1 MLRYFRKI
9 WVRHTDGSAL
19 STAVNCCDLV
29 RVFVT
34 TAAYANMKK
43 MGSELTL
50 TLLTWR
56 VWRVPNNDSRWQM
69 GFNSA
74 FNTRSA
80 GGGSL
85 PESASGSQIDRHVL
99 YRLLIISC

>member
-9 WVRHTDGSAL
+9 WVRHTDGSAP

-34 TAAYANMKK
+34 SAAYANMKN
-43 MGSELTL
+43 MGSGLSL
-50 TLLTWR
+50 ILLTWR
-56 VWRVPNNDSRWQM
+56 IWRAPNNASKWQM

-74 FNTRSA
+74 FKVFIRDI
-80 GGGSL
+80 
-85 PESASGSQIDRHVL
+85 EMVL
-99 YRLLIISC
+99 NNIKIILVYWCYCTAIL